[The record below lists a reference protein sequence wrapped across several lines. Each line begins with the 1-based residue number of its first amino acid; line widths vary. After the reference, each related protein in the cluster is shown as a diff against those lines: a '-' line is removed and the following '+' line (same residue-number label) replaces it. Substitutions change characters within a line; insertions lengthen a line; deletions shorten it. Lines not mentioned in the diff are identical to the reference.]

1 MSLQIPPRAVRLLA
15 AAALNAFAASAAAA
29 PFIYVANNQSD
40 DISVFDAATRLLVAI
55 VPVGDQPFPV
65 TITPDGGRALV
76 GNRGSGTV
84 SVIETAGNSVVAT
97 VTVGQGPYG
106 IAVNPAGTRAYVA
119 NVDSNDVSVIDLA
132 DYSVVATVATPDASF
147 VAVNPAG
154 TRAYVSNGAANSIS
168 VIDTGSNSVVT
179 TIADVGISPWA
190 IVFSPNGSRAYV
202 TNFSGANV
210 SVIDTTSDS
219 VLTHWP
225 VGNGPV
231 GIALNGDGSRLYTAN
246 SASDTVSIVDTTM
259 GFLLN
264 NLPVGHRPFGVATD
278 PDGRMLYALNAG
290 NVGNPGSVSVFDGA
304 ANVVVAT
311 LPTAVFS
318 AGLVNFVTPYTP
330 PGIPTHITVTPGDQ
344 RVTLRFNP
352 PFSDGGR
359 PITGYTATC
368 GAQSG
373 NALVSPVVVNG
384 LTNGVGVLCQLYA
397 SNDRGDGTPSPPF
410 LVTPAAVPGAPSI
423 TEVTA
428 GNASVTVAFSAPA
441 SNGGAAISSYT
452 ASCGGASASDT
463 ASPIVVG
470 GLVNGQP
477 VRCRVYASNSSGNGP
492 ASTLSAEVT
501 PMTVPAAPVINA
513 AVRGDGTVSLY
524 FNTPDAGGGFISGY
538 HASCQ
543 PGDLM
548 LVGIQSPLVVEGLDE
563 NSAYSCTV
571 RAYNEAGIGP
581 ASAPVLVQPR
591 PATDLAISVSN
602 DLDFIRGG
610 ANVAYRIAVVNQG
623 GSGVTGARIVDSIVA
638 DVGTPQWTCSGSG
651 GAQCPA
657 SGSGDIDFDA
667 DLPAGSSLLI
677 TLSVNVPA
685 LPESALTNTAT
696 VSVPAAWRDTDS
708 SNDTASDGPDV
719 RGIFRGGFE

>member
-1 MSLQIPPRAVRLLA
+1 MSLPVRPRAQRALA
-15 AAALNAFAASAAAA
+15 AALLSVCASSACAA
-29 PFIYVANNQSD
+29 PFIYVANNLTD
-40 DISVFDAATRLLVAI
+40 DISVFDAATRLLVAT

-132 DYSVVATVATPDASF
+132 DYSIVATIATPDASF

-168 VIDTGSNSVVT
+168 VIDTASNSVVN

-190 IVFSPNGSRAYV
+190 IVFSPDGSRAYV

-210 SVIDTTSDS
+210 SVIDTASDN
-219 VLTHWP
+219 VLTRWP
-225 VGNGPV
+225 VGNSPV

-259 GFLLN
+259 GFPLN
-264 NLPVGHRPFGVATD
+264 NLPVGHRPFGVAAD

-290 NVGNPGSVSVFDGA
+290 NFGNPGSISVFDGA

-318 AGLVNFVTPYTP
+318 GGVTNFVTPYTP
-330 PGIPTHITVTPGDQ
+330 PGTPTHISVMPGDR
-344 RVTLRFNP
+344 RVTLSFNP

-373 NALVSPVVVNG
+373 NAPVPPVVVTG
-384 LTNGVGVLCQLYA
+384 LTNGIAVTCQLYA
-397 SNDRGDGTPSPPF
+397 SNDRGNGTPSPPY
-410 LVTPAAVPGAPSI
+410 LVTPAAVPGAPTI
-423 TEVTA
+423 TDVAA
-428 GNASVTVAFSAPA
+428 GNASVTVAFDTPA
-441 SNGGAAISSYT
+441 SNGGAAITGYT
-452 ASCGGASASDT
+452 ANCGAGSRT
-463 ASPIVVG
+463 GPASPLTVE
-470 GLVNGQP
+470 GLPNGQA
-477 VRCRVYASNSSGNGP
+477 VQCSVYASNASGNGP
-492 ASTLSAEVT
+492 ASAPSAAVT
-501 PMTVPAAPVINA
+501 PMTVPAAPVIAA

-524 FNTPDAGGGFISGY
+524 FDPPDAGGGDISGY
-538 HASCQ
+538 HAYCQ

-548 LVGIQSPLVVEGLDE
+548 LVGIQPPLVVEGLDD
-563 NSAYSCTV
+563 NSVYSCTV
-571 RAYNEAGIGP
+571 SAYNQVGIGA

-591 PATDLAISVSN
+591 PATDLAVSVSN
-602 DLDFIRGG
+602 EVDFIRGG
-610 ANVAYRIAVVNQG
+610 SNIVYHIAVANQ
-623 GSGVTGARIVDSIVA
+623 STTGVTGARITDSTAA
-638 DVGTPQWTCSGSG
+638 DVGALQWTCAGSG

-657 SGSGDIDFDA
+657 SGTGDIDFNA

-677 TLSVNVPA
+677 ALSVNVPA

-696 VSVPAAWRDTDS
+696 VSVPPSWRDTDS

-719 RGIFRGGFE
+719 RGIFRGGFD